1 MATDHTAGA
10 PPSRGRIILVNIGC
24 TLNSS
29 NAEMNSVKAYSAGT
43 SAKNADCAAS
53 FGDDGEELRSREV
66 IGLKTVYPLADQ
78 RNPLSREGC
87 KFWFTILKTAPQQQ

>member
-1 MATDHTAGA
+1 M
-10 PPSRGRIILVNIGC
+10 VNIGC

-43 SAKNADCAAS
+43 SAKNADCSAS

-66 IGLKTVYPLADQ
+66 IGLKTVT
-78 RNPLSREGC
+78 
-87 KFWFTILKTAPQQQ
+87 FWPTSAICYDARGVNF